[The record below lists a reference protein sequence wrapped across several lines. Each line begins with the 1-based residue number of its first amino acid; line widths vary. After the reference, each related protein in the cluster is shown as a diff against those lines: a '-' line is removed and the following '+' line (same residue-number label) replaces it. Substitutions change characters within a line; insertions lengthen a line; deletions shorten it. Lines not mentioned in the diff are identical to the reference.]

1 MRIRTN
7 FIGILAVVVVLAVLG
22 GAWYL
27 VSRRQ
32 PKACPFSGR
41 EIHPETR
48 AVVTVGGKKY
58 EVCCVRCAMI
68 ETQQT
73 GKPLEVLKIA
83 DFETSKLID
92 PKSAWFVESS
102 NVNLCMRMA
111 PAVES
116 RGRESVYVRT
126 FDRCSPSVLAFS
138 SEQHAHAFIAQHGG
152 VLKRLTDLQAEA
164 TTTTGKVQKP

>member
-1 MRIRTN
+1 MRMRPN
-7 FIGILAVVVVLAVLG
+7 FFGFAALVMVLAVLG

-27 VSRRQ
+27 VSHRQ
-32 PKACPFSGR
+32 PKVCPFSGR

-58 EVCCVRCAMI
+58 EACCVRCAII
-68 ETQQT
+68 EAQQT

-92 PKSAWFVESS
+92 PKSAWYVENS

-138 SEQHAHAFIAQHGG
+138 SEQHARAFIAQHGG
-152 VLKRLTDLQAEA
+152 VLKRLTDLHAEA